1 MLFLT
6 QAHSNRSTSVGSVT
20 IMTLPT
26 DHCRQFAVVDVDKTL
41 RAPIGSELRRK
52 VDALLNRG
60 ERCILLDLARLT
72 DIDAAGIG
80 ELIRAYTSAS
90 ARGGV
95 LQVVHARGYVRQLLD
110 VAGISAVLG
119 VATADC

>member
-1 MLFLT
+1 MEFQT
-6 QAHSNRSTSVGSVT
+6 QTHSNRSTSVGSVT

-26 DHCRQFAVVDVDKTL
+26 AHCPQFAVVNVDNTL
-41 RAPIGSELRRK
+41 RAPVGAELRRQ

-80 ELIRAYTSAS
+80 ELIRAYTAAS

-110 VAGISAVLG
+110 VAGISALLG
-119 VATADC
+119 AATADC